1 MKTNV
6 IKAKDKYAKS
16 CGAEDWYDHING
28 MSARDVELEMEYVFE
43 MQEII
48 YHNFLLRLYENTMYG
63 DGKMYDKLKAY
74 YYNATNSNEFDE
86 DFKLIEVLK

>member
-1 MKTNV
+1 MTDN
-6 IKAKDKYAKS
+6 
-16 CGAEDWYDHING
+16 E
-28 MSARDVELEMEYVFE
+28 R
-43 MQEII
+43 I
-48 YHNFLLRLYENTMYG
+48 YHNSLLKLYENTMYG